1 MPALALNHYNI
12 RAGQPLVG
20 RVREF
25 YVDVIGLAE
34 GWRPPFDFP
43 GHWLYAGDAAVL
55 HLVETS
61 AGQTTAPPPGAL
73 DHVAFTCTGI
83 AAFEERLRERGIPY
97 RKAGVP
103 GTGLQQLFVKDPA
116 GNGVELNFAGG

>member
-12 RAGQPLVG
+12 RAGQPLIG

-61 AGQTTAPPPGAL
+61 GGQTTAPPPGSL

-83 AAFEERLRERGIPY
+83 EAFEQRLRERGIPH

-116 GNGVELNFAGG
+116 GNGVELNFAAG